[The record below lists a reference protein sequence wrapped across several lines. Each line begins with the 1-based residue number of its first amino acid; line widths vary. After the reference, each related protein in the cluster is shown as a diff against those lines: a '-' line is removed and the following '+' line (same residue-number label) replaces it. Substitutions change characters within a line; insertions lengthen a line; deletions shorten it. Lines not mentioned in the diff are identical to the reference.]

1 MKRILTSRNLQITL
15 LIFILMLIL
24 IIRLFVLTVIEND
37 KWSEAASGVSV
48 KNIYTPAPRGEIFD
62 KYGRLLA
69 GNQQTFALQINPTY
83 YENDS
88 EINDVSIEIVKIL
101 DQNGDKYYNN
111 LPIIM
116 DNGKFSYTYQ
126 KEIEDW
132 LISQNLPV
140 NLSAEQAFNELRK
153 RYDINEGL
161 DRFAAQA
168 EMQETYKI
176 FPPISV
182 VSNTYLRDLDKK
194 SFLERYYINPKL
206 NAEAAFAKLRIYFK
220 IDKALSDVEARKIMV
235 IRNEIS
241 AMGYRQYLPARIATD
256 ISDATIVAFEEK
268 SSIFKGVEIVSE
280 TKRYYPNGNM
290 AAHLLGYMGKISE
303 NQKKQYVEELGYNAN
318 DLVGQDGVESV

>member
-83 YENDS
+83 YEDDS

-101 DQNGDKYYNN
+101 DQNGDKYYDN
-111 LPIIM
+111 LPIIIN
-116 DNGKFSYTYQ
+116 NGKFSYTYQ

-140 NLSAEQAFNELRK
+140 SSVSYTHLR
-153 RYDINEGL
+153 
-161 DRFAAQA
+161 AH
-168 EMQETYKI
+168 ETD
-176 FPPISV
+176 S
-182 VSNTYLRDLDKK
+182 YLVCR
-194 SFLERYYINPKL
+194 
-206 NAEAAFAKLRIYFK
+206 
-220 IDKALSDVEARKIMV
+220 
-235 IRNEIS
+235 
-241 AMGYRQYLPARIATD
+241 
-256 ISDATIVAFEEK
+256 
-268 SSIFKGVEIVSE
+268 
-280 TKRYYPNGNM
+280 
-290 AAHLLGYMGKISE
+290 
-303 NQKKQYVEELGYNAN
+303 
-318 DLVGQDGVESV
+318 